1 MPSVKKPLKVR
12 EVIEQLLQCDQEAVV
27 IVRAFEDGAF
37 AQEVIPSTV
46 TNAKAMYWKGDCPVR
61 SEYTPTVVIGEEH

>member
-1 MPSVKKPLKVR
+1 MRPRGRRYCTGLY
-12 EVIEQLLQCDQEAVV
+12 
-27 IVRAFEDGAF
+27 GAF